1 MIHKATSFCRIAIL
15 GVIAAPLAAQTA
27 VPRRAGNPPAAT
39 AGPDTRA
46 AAPAA
51 PVEPYLLRRGH
62 YVYPAPYS
70 PDYSS
75 SHLRPYND
83 YSLLRDR
90 FDNRRGGYGFRRR
103 GFSRYEQGFGGGH
116 SYRYGGG
123 YPYGGDSYGY
133 DAEEAYNQGRY
144 DADHEYLWYIAAE
157 RAGRLLN
164 QYAAQFDDGVL
175 SFRAGNYERALVDL
189 LGAAEKNHA
198 NAASRLHAGHTL
210 FALGRYDE
218 AVRLIARAFELAPSL
233 PYKRYDIRDEYGDK
247 ADFRGHLQALKSFV
261 IQDPKNA
268 SALAML
274 GYVTFYTEGPGAS
287 FVYLKHAHHFAPADM
302 FIPKLLNI
310 ARLTAGAE
318 PNGRGHTSPTPRR
331 HGANPSSIDSPKRT
345 PAPSSERISVRRV
358 SIDHD

>member
-1 MIHKATSFCRIAIL
+1 MIHEAMSFCQIAIL
-15 GVIAAPLAAQTA
+15 GVLAAPLAAQTA
-27 VPRRAGNPPAAT
+27 VPPRAGNPPAET
-39 AGPDTRA
+39 AGPDARA
-46 AAPAA
+46 AGPAEPA
-51 PVEPYLLRRGH
+51 EPYLLRRGH

-75 SHLRPYND
+75 PHLRPYND

-90 FDNRRGGYGFRRR
+90 FDDRRGRHGFRRR
-103 GFSRYEQGFGGGH
+103 GFSRYERGFGGGH
-116 SYRYGGG
+116 SYRYGG
-123 YPYGGDSYGY
+123 YSYGY

-175 SFRAGNYERALVDL
+175 SFRAGQYERALVDL

-210 FALGRYDE
+210 FALGRYEE

-233 PYKRYDIRDEYGDK
+233 PYKRYDVRDEYGDK
-247 ADFRGHLQALKSFV
+247 ADFQTHLRALKSFV
-261 IQDPKNA
+261 IQNPKNA

-318 PNGRGHTSPTPRR
+318 PSGRGRTSPTPRR
-331 HGANPSSIDSPKRT
+331 RGANPSSMDSPNRT
-345 PAPSSERISVRRV
+345 PALSAGRIPVRRV
-358 SIDHD
+358 NIDHD